1 MAKIFI
7 SYSSDDKTAI
17 QEVSND
23 LTSMGHNIWFDHEL
37 VGGQSWWNK
46 ILKEIELC
54 DFYLCALSS
63 AYLKSDACKRELS
76 YANAL
81 GKTIIP
87 IKVVNDFDK
96 RFLPPEISKL
106 QITDV
111 ESGNKKG
118 ILALINALNTMPPS
132 ADLPDTL
139 PEPPAIPVS
148 YLSELLLTINSNDT
162 LNQDEQAA
170 LIFKLR
176 DHYRSSGDATGV
188 MQALEKFETRKDLL
202 ATIGRE
208 AESLKNEINQ
218 HANTI
223 DSSQSTKS
231 KENTTQAT
239 TKQETEAVPVFRKFN
254 SVDEVKGDLKDA
266 INTGKTDGAAF
277 GFGVL
282 SFLFPIIG
290 IVLFFVW
297 RKDKPKRAKLMS
309 WAAAA
314 GFIFYLIL
322 MSEDGYYY

>member
-1 MAKIFI
+1 MP
-7 SYSSDDKTAI
+7 SSVPRKK
-17 QEVSND
+17 
-23 LTSMGHNIWFDHEL
+23 M
-37 VGGQSWWNK
+37 
-46 ILKEIELC
+46 
-54 DFYLCALSS
+54 
-63 AYLKSDACKRELS
+63 SD
-76 YANAL
+76 
-81 GKTIIP
+81 
-87 IKVVNDFDK
+87 
-96 RFLPPEISKL
+96 
-106 QITDV
+106 

-176 DHYRSSGDATGV
+176 DHYRSSGDATGI

-218 HANTI
+218 HSNTI

-231 KENTTQAT
+231 KENTTHST